1 MRIVIFYQSMTSAF
15 KKPNPMNIPIKYMP
29 YLLIALL
36 VTIVLS
42 ALLIL
47 PVISHYSNRPK
58 SDLIGRPSQANQ
70 TLNEVSVRDS
80 LLHLKK
86 ETDSLKETITSLN
99 GRDKKIRAAWLNR
112 KEQLSLKIRQVE
124 ALPIDSQVFVFKAKT
139 VTAKRSVR
147 TGDGHSDIST
157 RAAPDSGSV
166 VSSGLVPAFASRL
179 TSATDSASVFP
190 VVSIPLNHIR
200 NANEKLL
207 RLEASDSL
215 TEMLESILANQD
227 SLILAY
233 HEAVLRSETRNSLL
247 DTQTDA
253 LQQALLLKNLELKDL
268 KTKRRIELTGASLLL
283 ILAILF

>member
-1 MRIVIFYQSMTSAF
+1 
-15 KKPNPMNIPIKYMP
+15 MNIPIKYMP

-36 VTIVLS
+36 VTVVL
-42 ALLIL
+42 AILLVL
-47 PVISHYSNRPK
+47 PVPVA
-58 SDLIGRPSQANQ
+58 LPSQANQ

-99 GRDKKIRAAWLNR
+99 GREEKIRAAWLNR
-112 KEQLSLKIRQVE
+112 KEQLYLKIRQVE
-124 ALPIDSQVFVFKAKT
+124 ALPPDSQVFVFKAKT
-139 VTAKRSVR
+139 VVSERSVCA
-147 TGDGHSDIST
+147 DNDHPDITT
-157 RAAPDSGSV
+157 RAVPGSGSV
-166 VSSGLVPAFASRL
+166 VSSGLNAAFVSRL
-179 TSATDSASVFP
+179 TSAVPPDSASTVFP

-200 NANEKLL
+200 NANEKFL

-233 HEAVLRSETRNSLL
+233 HEAVMRSETQNSLL
-247 DTQTDA
+247 NTQTDA
-253 LQQALLLKNLELKDL
+253 LRQALLQKDRELKNL

-283 ILAILF
+283 ILAILFN

>member
-1 MRIVIFYQSMTSAF
+1 
-15 KKPNPMNIPIKYMP
+15 MNIPIKYMP
-29 YLLIALL
+29 YLIIALL

-42 ALLIL
+42 FLLIL
-47 PVISHYSNRPK
+47 PIISHYSNIPK
-58 SDLIGRPSQANQ
+58 SDLIGPSSQANQ

-86 ETDSLKETITSLN
+86 ETDSLKETITCLN

-112 KEQLSLKIRQVE
+112 KEQLSLKIRQIK
-124 ALPIDSQVFVFKAKT
+124 ALPIDSQVAVFKAKT
-139 VTAKRSVR
+139 VTAKRSVQ
-147 TGDGHSDIST
+147 TT
-157 RAAPDSGSV
+157 AP
-166 VSSGLVPAFASRL
+166 
-179 TSATDSASVFP
+179 DSASVFP

-215 TEMLESILANQD
+215 TEMLETILANQD
-227 SLILAY
+227 SLILTY
-233 HEAVLRSETRNSLL
+233 HKAVLRSESRNSLL

-253 LQQALLLKNLELKDL
+253 LQQALLQKNRELKDL